1 MVLGAPARNV
11 LLQESVASLTA
22 WWHEHANLCLVAASA
37 SGHDQETRARFR
49 QLMDE
54 SVARGENLLAKV
66 LEGVEPHHRVIVT
79 SAETAT
85 GFEVDNAKLAAQVS
99 RMPLSGMNRF
109 CETVAGSVN
118 GSVRVVSPAPC
129 ETPPK
134 ELLPSR
140 KYTKKT
146 G

>member
-1 MVLGAPARNV
+1 MVLVAPVRNV
-11 LLQESVASLTA
+11 SLHESVAALTA

-37 SGHDQETRARFR
+37 SGQDQETRARFR
-49 QLMDE
+49 NLLDE

-66 LEGVEPHHRVIVT
+66 LEVIESQRPTIT
-79 SAETAT
+79 SNMESMA
-85 GFEVDNAKLAAQVS
+85 GFESDAVRTSIQVS

-109 CETVAGSVN
+109 CESVAGSV
-118 GSVRVVSPAPC
+118 RVASPAPC
-129 ETPPK
+129 ENPPK

>member
-1 MVLGAPARNV
+1 MVPGAPARNV
-11 LLQESVASLTA
+11 LLQESVAALTQ
-22 WWHEHANLCLVAASA
+22 WWHEHANLCLVAASV

-49 QLMDE
+49 LLMDE
-54 SVARGENLLAKV
+54 SVSRGENLLAKV
-66 LEGVEPHHRVIVT
+66 LEYIEPHRRNMAT
-79 SAETAT
+79 SAETVTA
-85 GFEVDNAKLAAQVS
+85 FEADNAKSSAQVS

-109 CETVAGSVN
+109 CETVAASVN
-118 GSVRVVSPAPC
+118 GSVRIVSPAPC

-146 G
+146 A